1 MGFSIGS
8 LAYNLANQMSGQKSS
23 SFTDVSELSFSQV
36 LSIVML
42 VTLIIYIILV
52 MLLMMI
58 GTYVFNHS
66 VINIMPSIIK
76 KISIFDFLGLYI
88 VTRILFS

>member
-8 LAYNLANQMSGQKSS
+8 LAYNLANQMSGNRSS
-23 SFTDVSELSFSQV
+23 PFTDVSELNYSQV

-42 VTLIIYIILV
+42 LTLIIYIILIT
-52 MLLMMI
+52 LYMMI

-66 VINIMPSIIK
+66 VINVMPSILK
-76 KISIFDFLGLYI
+76 KISVLDFLGLYI
-88 VTRILFS
+88 VIHILFC